1 MECKIRKGLTGL
13 LAGSMLF
20 LSGFATAGEAAD
32 ESRKDLT
39 TAGVSETPSAP
50 ANANRGGDP
59 TTTESPTADL
69 YQVNSTIN
77 EPVGSP
83 TGASGPGAC
92 KTDAP
97 QSPETAKSDAKPT
110 VESAPGTANGV
121 RPKRR
126 RPGRQSRRRRA
137 RRVRPN
143 MPQGTTQD
151 TETDIKG
158 VTAPDTKPDFR
169 LGSVPDRGQWE
180 NIRTAHPERVR
191 DPGPARQRAGA
202 PATGA
207 DPRQT
212 AVTPTEV
219 PRRATATTVPAPVS
233 CQTRA
238 PA

>member
-110 VESAPGTANGV
+110 VESAPGTANGSPETTTP
-121 RPKRR
+121 RPAK
-126 RPGRQSRRRRA
+126 PSAQSAA
-137 RRVRPN
+137 RSAEYAAGYDAGYR
-143 MPQGTTQD
+143 D
-151 TETDIKG
+151 
-158 VTAPDTKPDFR
+158 DFR

>member
-1 MECKIRKGLTGL
+1 MNQSAVRPAQAVPAPVKRTLRNPPKPQNP
-13 LAGSMLF
+13 
-20 LSGFATAGEAAD
+20 
-32 ESRKDLT
+32 
-39 TAGVSETPSAP
+39 TPNRQSNPLP
-50 ANANRGGDP
+50 AQR
-59 TTTESPTADL
+59 T
-69 YQVNSTIN
+69 
-77 EPVGSP
+77 
-83 TGASGPGAC
+83 
-92 KTDAP
+92 
-97 QSPETAKSDAKPT
+97 
-110 VESAPGTANGV
+110 V

>member
-110 VESAPGTANGV
+110 VESAPSPLKNWDIWNVSSLYDPHSYSNTD
-121 RPKRR
+121 
-126 RPGRQSRRRRA
+126 RA
-137 RRVRPN
+137 STSDGHAEQN
-143 MPQGTTQD
+143 YCKNDAFSLSNQD
-151 TETDIKG
+151 KLLKKSLHFAKSPSWIHTSNDWPPYAYAWRNRHPVTDRSQ
-158 VTAPDTKPDFR
+158 PP
-169 LGSVPDRGQWE
+169 SY
-180 NIRTAHPERVR
+180 
-191 DPGPARQRAGA
+191 GA
-202 PATGA
+202 PA
-207 DPRQT
+207 
-212 AVTPTEV
+212 
-219 PRRATATTVPAPVS
+219 S
-233 CQTRA
+233 ISH
-238 PA
+238 

>member
-83 TGASGPGAC
+83 TGASGP
-92 KTDAP
+92 AP
-97 QSPETAKSDAKPT
+97 VKRTLRNPPKPQNPTPNRQSNPLPAQRT
-110 VESAPGTANGV
+110 V

>member
-13 LAGSMLF
+13 LCGSMLF

-32 ESRKDLT
+32 ESRGDLT
-39 TAGVSETPSAP
+39 TAGVSETRLPRRTP
-50 ANANRGGDP
+50 NRGGDP

-97 QSPETAKSDAKPT
+97 QSPKPQNPT
-110 VESAPGTANGV
+110 PNRQSIRSRHSERFAQ
-121 RPKRR
+121 KRR

-158 VTAPDTKPDFR
+158 LPHRIRNRISGWVQCRIGGSGKTSGRRIRNGSGSGSGTA
-169 LGSVPDRGQWE
+169 
-180 NIRTAHPERVR
+180 ER
-191 DPGPARQRAGA
+191 GA

>member
-97 QSPETAKSDAKPT
+97 QSPKPQNPT
-110 VESAPGTANGV
+110 PNRQSNPLPAQRTV

>member
-110 VESAPGTANGV
+110 VESAPGTANGS
-121 RPKRR
+121 P
-126 RPGRQSRRRRA
+126 
-137 RRVRPN
+137 
-143 MPQGTTQD
+143 D